1 MAETK
6 EPTVYRCS
14 MIKYMKIAITT
25 DHSGYETLKELA
37 TFLKS
42 LGHSCIDFGPTSYDP
57 DDDYPDFMFPA
68 ACAVAD
74 KSCDVAII
82 MGGSGQGEAMAAN
95 RIKGVRAAVFY
106 GPISAKVAID
116 SEGTMSNDPYEI
128 IKLSRQHNNAN
139 VLSLSAR
146 FLTMDQMK
154 QASQL
159 WLETPVTDVGRH
171 LRRIEKLDTFA

>member
-1 MAETK
+1 
-6 EPTVYRCS
+6 
-14 MIKYMKIAITT
+14 MKIAITT
-25 DHSGYETLKELA
+25 DHSGFVALKELA
-37 TFLKS
+37 SFLTS
-42 LGHSCIDFGPTSYDP
+42 LGHECVNFGPTSFDA

-68 ACAVAD
+68 AHAVAD
-74 KSCDVAII
+74 GSCDVAII
-82 MGGSGQGEAMAAN
+82 MGGSGQGEAIAAN

-106 GPISAKVAID
+106 GPVVAKTAVDA
-116 SEGTMSNDPYEI
+116 EGTMSDDPYEI

-159 WLETPVTDVGRH
+159 WLETPVTDVERH
-171 LRRIEKLDTFA
+171 LRRIKKLDA